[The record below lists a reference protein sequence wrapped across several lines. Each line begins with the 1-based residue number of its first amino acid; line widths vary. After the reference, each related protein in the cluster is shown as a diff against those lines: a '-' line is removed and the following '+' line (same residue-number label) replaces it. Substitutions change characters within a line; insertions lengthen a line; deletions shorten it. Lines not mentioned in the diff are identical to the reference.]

1 MVDDIGEMTF
11 DVLLEVED
19 GSAAAGMMMH
29 DGCLSKVSVS
39 CDLET
44 RHGARR
50 RTLGSAARP
59 SHSWAEG
66 FESRSSGKREIPS
79 EAA

>member
-29 DGCLSKVSVS
+29 DGCLPKVSVS
-39 CDLET
+39 
-44 RHGARR
+44 
-50 RTLGSAARP
+50 
-59 SHSWAEG
+59 
-66 FESRSSGKREIPS
+66 
-79 EAA
+79 